1 MPKSRRPAISRSFRS
16 HRHLAIESLEPRSLL
31 AADMVLQWNEI
42 MLEAIRADSTNP
54 PRASRA
60 MAIVHAAIYDS
71 VNAIDRTH
79 EVYAVNVFASP
90 LTSRE
95 AAVAAAAH
103 ATLTSLIPSQQAAFD
118 AALTAALATIP
129 DGTAENLGVALGQQV
144 AAQMLALRAND
155 GSTAVVS
162 YTPGSDPGD
171 WQPTPPG
178 FASALFPQWPGVTP
192 FAMTSGNQ
200 FSPDNIPALTSAA
213 YAAAF
218 NEVKDLG
225 AVNSATRT
233 QDQTDIALFWANG
246 GGTATPPGH
255 LNMLAQIVAEAQGN
269 TLSENARLFAMLNV
283 AMADAA
289 IMAWDCKYVTD
300 FWRPVTGIR
309 AADTDG
315 NPDTVQ
321 DPAWSPLIATPP
333 FPSYVS
339 GHSSFSGA
347 AAAVLAD
354 FFGTDNI
361 AFTLPSENQAVGA
374 RQFDSFSEAAQESA
388 DSRLYG
394 GIHWRF
400 DNEDGL
406 TAGTALG
413 QFVADNFFEPVPATA
428 QASLVGT
435 TLVVTGTEGRDSL
448 AIVRVRNQLVVFLG
462 SRKLGTFAI
471 SQVTSIA
478 VDARGGNDVV
488 RIGADIGIA
497 ATIMGGAGDDILI
510 GGRGNDQIFGGEGH
524 DYLFGMLG
532 NDQLDGGNG
541 NDWLFGGPGFD
552 TFIGGT
558 GKNRLFQ

>member
-1 MPKSRRPAISRSFRS
+1 M
-16 HRHLAIESLEPRSLL
+16 ESLEPRSLL

-42 MLEAIRADSTNP
+42 LLDAIRADSTNP

-60 MAIVHAAIYDS
+60 MAIVHTAIYDA

-79 EVYAVNVFASP
+79 EAFAVNVPASP

-103 ATLTSLIPSQQAAFD
+103 ATLSSLFPAQQATFN

-129 DGTAENLGVALGQQV
+129 DGSAENLGVALGVQV
-144 AAQMLALRAND
+144 ANQMLALRASD
-155 GSTAVVS
+155 GANASAS
-162 YTPGSDPGD
+162 FTPGTDPGD
-171 WQPTPPG
+171 WQPTPPL
-178 FASALFPQWPGVTP
+178 FAGALLPQWADVTP
-192 FAMTSGNQ
+192 FAMTAGNQ
-200 FSPDNIPALTSAA
+200 FSPEDIPALTSAE
-213 YAAAF
+213 YTAAF
-218 NEVKDLG
+218 NEVKSLG
-225 AVNSATRT
+225 SINSTTRT
-233 QDQTDIALFWANG
+233 ADQTAIALFWANG

-309 AADTDG
+309 AADIDG
-315 NPDTVQ
+315 NPDTIQ
-321 DPAWSPLIATPP
+321 DAAWSPLIATPP
-333 FPSYVS
+333 FPTYVS

-347 AAAVLAD
+347 AAAVLVD
-354 FFGTDNI
+354 FFGTNNI
-361 AFTLPSENQAVGA
+361 AFTLPSEDPLVAA

-406 TAGTALG
+406 TAGMQVG
-413 QFVADNFFEPVPATA
+413 QFVADSFFEPVPLSA
-428 QASLVGT
+428 QAGLVGT
-435 TLVVTGTEGRDSL
+435 MLVVTGTEGRDSL
-448 AIVRVRNQLVVFLG
+448 TVLRIRNQLVVYHGIRRLG
-462 SRKLGTFAI
+462 AFAI
-471 SQVTSIA
+471 GQVTSIT
-478 VDARGGNDVV
+478 VDARGGNDAVQ
-488 RIGADIGIA
+488 IGGDIAIA
-497 ATIMGGAGDDILI
+497 ATILGGAGDDMLF
-510 GGRGNDQIFGGEGH
+510 GGRGHDQIFGGEGH

-532 NDQLDGGNG
+532 NDTLDGGSG
-541 NDWLFGGPGFD
+541 DDWLFGGLGFD
-552 TFIGGT
+552 TLIGGT
-558 GKNRLFQ
+558 GRNRQLQ